1 LKFLNPYERMGRS
14 FKGNLHTHAKNPVS
28 GCGDWP
34 AEKVVEIYR
43 ERGYDFIAITNHSLF
58 SDFRHLS
65 DDSFLVMAGQEVHL
79 REPHQG
85 VDYHFVAL
93 GVRQT
98 IELQPTP
105 QEILNKIN
113 EQKALPIIAHPHWS
127 CAPVDK
133 LAQLDGFSLIEVYN
147 RSCENVQRE
156 YSNEEWDG
164 LLTRLDHP
172 IWAIAVDDTHH
183 YPDDV
188 GDGWVV
194 VYPEDLSEAS
204 ILDALRKGAFYSSRG
219 PDFEK
224 ISISPDELIGVQ
236 FSSGYDIRFIA
247 AGGDIRKDTVGGMD
261 LKADYQIRGDEKYI
275 RIEISDRVG
284 RTAWSNPI
292 FVEP

>member
-1 LKFLNPYERMGRS
+1 MKFLNPYERMGRS
-14 FKGNLHTHAKNPVS
+14 FKGNLHTHAENTVS

-34 AEKVVEIYR
+34 TEKAVEIYR

-85 VDYHFVAL
+85 VDYDFLAL

-105 QEILNKIN
+105 QEILNEIN
-113 EQKALPIIAHPHWS
+113 KQKALPVIAHPHRS
-127 CAPVDK
+127 YTSVSE
-133 LAQLDGFSLIEVYN
+133 LLQLDGFSLIEMYN
-147 RSCENVQRE
+147 RSCEN
-156 YSNEEWDG
+156 NEEWDG

-194 VYPEDLSEAS
+194 VYAEDLSEVS
-204 ILDALRKGAFYSSRG
+204 ILNGLRKGAFYSSRG

-224 ISISPDELIGVQ
+224 ISVSPDGLIRVQ

-247 AGGDIRKDTVGGMD
+247 AGGKIRKDTVGGMD